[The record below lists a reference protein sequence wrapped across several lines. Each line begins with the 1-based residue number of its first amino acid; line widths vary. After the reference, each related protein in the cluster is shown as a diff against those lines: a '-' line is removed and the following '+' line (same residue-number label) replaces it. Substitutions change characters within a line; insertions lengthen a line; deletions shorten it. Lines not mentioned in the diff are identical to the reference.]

1 MAWGK
6 DLTEV
11 CVRSLVSSMLTKATV
26 YLEIEGFFNL
36 LFSHLISLYALEN
49 DVLSNAVSKLLN
61 VIIQQTTTEQTSV
74 KYRVYVNSELV

>member
-1 MAWGK
+1 
-6 DLTEV
+6 
-11 CVRSLVSSMLTKATV
+11 MLTKATV